1 MGLFCL
7 DTDKQCENDAAV
19 QVLSN
24 IFGSQF
30 IDGFIKTGNPASAL
44 PNPTDLAP
52 IILGGLGMVATML
65 AVVVFLSLSFLAVL
79 NSAQDG
85 EAFGKGS
92 AKSIIIVRFVFS
104 IILLT
109 PTNSGYCIAQIIL
122 MMFVLW
128 SNGETNK
135 IYSNVVS
142 ASAMSKLGVT
152 PTSLTLSENQDV
164 YGVRG
169 FALGHFS
176 QAYCYNLVN
185 ANYYPESFKPAHSTT
200 HSLNP
205 DGNISSIYL
214 DQGTRNIN
222 AHVLKDVSIEGAMG
236 KLTNIGLV
244 DAGTKLSKDPTRAVC
259 GGLKVF
265 TPEGTGYEATAKMLS
280 SPEKALGMSTD
291 EQKNLFKAIADVSTK
306 IAENKKIILLQTTAD
321 VSEWMNTAN
330 IPYDFS
336 NGATNYADQL
346 RAVDFTGLEKVI
358 NNSVKKGNTEFM
370 MIARDNNIN
379 TLITN
384 LTVALTAKGWTYAGG
399 IKQRIITAQS
409 SVGGSLNYPIVTLT
423 STQVQ
428 LLELNDD
435 REAKFKETLAA
446 VDILIRQFLGE
457 SSFSSNYDLNSVD
470 ALLPDNL
477 DESASADEINDNIQ
491 EGYASFLANF
501 RRNLTNLI
509 LTGEFRK
516 GTPESLVS
524 NNLEADWLNSD
535 RDVLTNIQRTGEF
548 LSVMNARLNISIKG
562 VEGAAV
568 ALTGVTGFTDTSY
581 RVAYAVFL
589 AINQII
595 VPVISKILT
604 YMSILALYMAVILPS
619 MPYFFFIT
627 GVVAWYIHI
636 LQAMAGMPFWAIMHM
651 IPERSFVGS
660 QTQGYVTVVGLFL
673 RPMLTLTGLFF
684 GFILANPIL
693 LFVTDTFFSMQEN
706 LMTSNSNMVGAGLY
720 QLVTELVTF
729 FQWLIVYCTLMLQIC
744 YMIFG
749 LAGTL
754 PDSVLRWLGSGLSAG
769 GWGESNAQTALQG
782 GAKFGLESGGK
793 PQSGGGNKGTGNPA
807 NPNNNGGGGNGGGGG
822 GNGGGGGIPVGNHTP
837 SNPNAPA
844 VSTAQGVADRGSSQ
858 PSNTPGNTPPSA
870 FQPSGA
876 HLGNAGSE
884 GYGGQINTA
893 SADDSGMNTMPDKA
907 NLSSDGKNFI
917 ASGGVVGAD
926 GKPLG
931 NSDLW
936 KANVNRLP
944 ESQVGFARS
953 MAIGYS
959 VGGVVGAA
967 KGVSSGLSS
976 AKSTLN
982 NGGSAQDAAKS
993 FMQSMG
999 GSIKNTASSTA
1010 NFVGNK
1016 HFASHGGVA
1025 INNGDTTSY
1034 TKASNAHQS
1043 TIYGAYSALNKA
1055 NK

>member
-24 IFGSQF
+24 IFGSSF
-30 IDGFIKTGNPASAL
+30 IDGFIKTGNPASAI

-65 AVVVFLSLSFLAVL
+65 AVVVFLSLSFIAVL

-109 PTNSGYCIAQIIL
+109 PTNSGYCISQIIL
-122 MMFVLW
+122 MIFVLW

-152 PTSLTLSENQDV
+152 PTSLTLSQNQDV

-169 FALGHFS
+169 FALAHFA

-185 ANYYPESFKPAHSTT
+185 ANYYPESYKPAYSTS
-200 HSLNP
+200 HDLNP
-205 DGNISSIYL
+205 GGNISSIYL

-222 AHVLKDVSIEGAMG
+222 AQILKDVSIEGATG

-259 GGLKVF
+259 GGIKIF
-265 TPEGTGYEATAKMLS
+265 TPEGSGYEATAKMLS

-291 EQKNLFKAIADVSTK
+291 EQKNLFKAIADVSIK

-321 VSEWMNTAN
+321 VTDWMNTAN
-330 IPYDFS
+330 IPYDYS
-336 NGATNYADQL
+336 SGSANYADQL
-346 RAVDFTGLEKVI
+346 AAVDFTGLERVI
-358 NNSVKKGNTEFM
+358 NNAVQKGNTEFQ

-384 LTVALTAKGWTYAGG
+384 LTVALTSKGWTYAGG

-409 SVGGSLNYPIVTLT
+409 SISGSLNYPIVSLT
-423 STQVQ
+423 PTQVQ
-428 LLELNDD
+428 LLDLNDD
-435 REAKFKETLAA
+435 REFKFKETLAA
-446 VDILIRQFLGE
+446 VDILVRRLLGE
-457 SSFSSNYDLNSVD
+457 PSFASNYDLNSIN
-470 ALLPDNL
+470 AMIAPKM
-477 DESASADEINDNIQ
+477 DESSSAADISDNVQ

-516 GTPESLVS
+516 GTPESLLS
-524 NNLEADWLNSD
+524 NNLQADWLNSD

-548 LSVMNARLNISIKG
+548 LSVINARLSVSIKG

-568 ALTGVTGFTDTSY
+568 ALTGVTGMTDTTY
-581 RVAYAVFL
+581 RAAYAVFL
-589 AINQII
+589 AINQVIL
-595 VPVISKILT
+595 PVITKIIT
-604 YMSILALYMAVILPS
+604 YIGILALYMAVILPS

-673 RPMLTLTGLFF
+673 RPMLTLAGLFF

-706 LMTSNSNMVGAGLY
+706 LMTSNSNMIGAGLF
-720 QLVTELVTF
+720 QIVTELVTF
-729 FQWLIVYCTLMLQIC
+729 FQWLIIYCTLMLQVC

-749 LAGTL
+749 LAGTF
-754 PDSVLRWLGSGLSAG
+754 PDSVLRWLGSGLSSG

-782 GAKFGLESGGK
+782 GAKAGIESAGGSR
-793 PQSGGGNKGTGNPA
+793 PQSGRASGGGGPTGNPGD
-807 NPNNNGGGGNGGGGG
+807 GGGS
-822 GNGGGGGIPVGNHTP
+822 GGGGIPVGNHTP

-844 VSTAQGVADRGSSQ
+844 VNTAQGVADRATSQPQPGSS
-858 PSNTPGNTPPSA
+858 PGNTPSSDNMASSQFVPSA
-870 FQPSGA
+870 S
-876 HLGNAGSE
+876 HLGNTGSD
-884 GYGGQINTA
+884 GVGGQINPT
-893 SADDSGMNTMPDKA
+893 SPDKSGMNSMPDKD
-907 NLSSDGKNFI
+907 NLSAESKNFM
-917 ASGGVVGAD
+917 ATGGVVGAD
-926 GKPLG
+926 GKPLD
-931 NSDLW
+931 NSALW

-959 VGGVVGAA
+959 VGGIVGAA
-967 KGVSSGLSS
+967 RGISSGLSS
-976 AKSTLN
+976 AKSSFD
-982 NGGSAQDAAKS
+982 NGGSATDAAKS
-993 FMQSMG
+993 FVQSMG

-1016 HFASHGGVA
+1016 HFASHGGVS
-1025 INNGDTTSY
+1025 ISNGGVNTF
-1034 TKASNAHQS
+1034 TKASSANKS

-1055 NK
+1055 QK